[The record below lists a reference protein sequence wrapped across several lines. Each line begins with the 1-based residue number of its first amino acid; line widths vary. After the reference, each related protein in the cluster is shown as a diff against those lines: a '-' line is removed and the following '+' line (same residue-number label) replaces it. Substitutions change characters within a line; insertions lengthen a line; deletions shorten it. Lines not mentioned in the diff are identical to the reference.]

1 MSQDIVTIF
10 SELVD
15 SNADHKRAIERLLTA
30 YEMTINED
38 VEEYRQKLAELS
50 RLDDI
55 VTASILEADKA
66 FEAARIQRKALFN
79 DLLITESERLEREAQ
94 EVAEWT
100 ANAIQTLAPRMPESR
115 LNKVKNIVKKLA
127 KIGMIKL

>member
-1 MSQDIVTIF
+1 MEDIRALFIASADK
-10 SELVD
+10 SEVIRD
-15 SNADHKRAIERLLTA
+15 LLAA

-115 LNKVKNIVKKLA
+115 LTKVKNIVKKLA